1 MINFRERSLLPHFCS
16 NEFTFILLPRCI
28 PRMVPLQFCT
38 RQKNNP
44 LTNTVTG
51 SSHKTNPPFRTFR
64 CNEKRKTN
72 PCGSASS
79 SPVQSSVARSLSL
92 NISLLLYLNSNSG
105 VRSLCKRFPNTS
117 TGSLCCFYL
126 KQLLAAL
133 LFFEASATY
142 SVLQTLF
149 CIQ

>member
-1 MINFRERSLLPHFCS
+1 MVTWRRLAINFRERSLLPHFCS

-117 TGSLCCFYL
+117 TGSLCSFYL
-126 KQLLAAL
+126 KQL
-133 LFFEASATY
+133 FSCTF
-142 SVLQTLF
+142 VF
-149 CIQ
+149 